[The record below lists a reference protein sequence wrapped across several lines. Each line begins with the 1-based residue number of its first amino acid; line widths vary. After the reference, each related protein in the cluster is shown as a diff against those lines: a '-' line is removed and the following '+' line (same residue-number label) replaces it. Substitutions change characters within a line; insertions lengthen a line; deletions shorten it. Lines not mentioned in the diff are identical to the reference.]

1 MNRVLLLVLTSDIV
15 HKCSTIT
22 ELKNIYLT
30 NKDNFLK
37 AKDINLGF
45 RARQC
50 MTKLKKSDLISK
62 KSLVSYMNEC
72 ITFIT
77 TISSKLFDRSP
88 LASVIVRKATAQ
100 ITNEIASREVELLE
114 KKMKLIL
121 FML

>member
-1 MNRVLLLVLTSDIV
+1 MVLKPDIV

-45 RARQC
+45 SARQC
-50 MTKLKKSDLISK
+50 MTNLKKSDLISK

-72 ITFIT
+72 IKSGSGVVREENET
-77 TISSKLFDRSP
+77 D
-88 LASVIVRKATAQ
+88 SVHV
-100 ITNEIASREVELLE
+100 IAL
-114 KKMKLIL
+114 M
-121 FML
+121 